1 MSSEFNYDIRLSGLN
16 IDKDDF
22 NQRAS
27 EVIQSEKA
35 NADESIFA
43 SRDSFIEH
51 YKEEILNGKSIVNLE
66 ELSDKAVEKG
76 YLQEDEVEI
85 FKRLADADN
94 GDGRLNTRELNSLL
108 GAVYDGAQEYMTTA
122 SAATSVS
129 ETATTETASAAA
141 NTEEEAPVESEN
153 NTDNLYEKVR
163 IQPWGTGVDD
173 CLSRI
178 IQRHVDGIVLYTND
192 YHQYLNEMCRLNGIE
207 DPNLVFSEDVKL
219 PVMKKDENGEIL
231 RDENGKIL
239 FYSEEELKN
248 ANQ

>member
-1 MSSEFNYDIRLSGLN
+1 MSSEFNYNIRLSALD
-16 IDKDDF
+16 IDKNDF

-122 SAATSVS
+122 SAAT
-129 ETATTETASAAA
+129 
-141 NTEEEAPVESEN
+141 NTEDSTPVENEN
-153 NTDNLYEKVR
+153 NTENLYEKVR

-231 RDENGKIL
+231 RDENGNIL